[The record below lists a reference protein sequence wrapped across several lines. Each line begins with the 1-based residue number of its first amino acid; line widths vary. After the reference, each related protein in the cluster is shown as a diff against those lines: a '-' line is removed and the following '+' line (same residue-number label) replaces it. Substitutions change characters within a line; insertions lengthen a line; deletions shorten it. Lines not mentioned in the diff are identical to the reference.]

1 MQVRIDVKKG
11 KIVSNA
17 DKVKDYFTSL
27 DDGTYIITIERVNP
41 LTTPRDCQKAYFDK
55 VDIAVACTGNS
66 RYIIHDEFK
75 KHAGI
80 DTTKDLNISDWRK
93 LLSKFSWWAYD
104 KFDCIC

>member
-41 LTTPRDCQKAYFDK
+41 LTTPRDCQKAD
-55 VDIAVACTGNS
+55 
-66 RYIIHDEFK
+66 
-75 KHAGI
+75 
-80 DTTKDLNISDWRK
+80 RK
-93 LLSKFSWWAYD
+93 SVV
-104 KFDCIC
+104 